1 MLNGMSPGREMWT
14 ASGAGVCV
22 YGDPLCLW
30 EALSHVSDLPGKL
43 LVSHEEWGGRRKSHL
58 KELWENCD
66 LKQRT
71 KSNL

>member
-43 LVSHEEWGGRRKSHL
+43 LVSHEECGGGAQVSSQRAVG
-58 KELWENCD
+58 EL
-66 LKQRT
+66 
-71 KSNL
+71 